1 MLMLYFMLS
10 IIMMVSVAGIMINAK
25 EMENIK

>member
-1 MLMLYFMLS
+1 MLLLCFMLS
-10 IIMMVSVAGIMINAK
+10 IIMMVSVIGITINAK

>member
-1 MLMLYFMLS
+1 MLMLCFMLS
-10 IIMMVSVAGIMINAK
+10 IIMMVSVIGITINAK